1 MPTPLKIQHLRQFLL
16 AADHGSFRQ
25 AAQGTFRSQAAV
37 SAAMQDLEQ
46 QLGAPLFEPGKRAS

>member
-1 MPTPLKIQHLRQFLL
+1 MQVNFGKSEFIQAPIMPTPLKIQHLRQFLL

-37 SAAMQDLEQ
+37 
-46 QLGAPLFEPGKRAS
+46 